1 MIGRLECF
9 NCGTK
14 TSKKKSFTVEMNTE
28 EGKKS
33 LILCEECGKNFDVM
47 VKEYEE
53 LFDERPNSV

>member
-1 MIGRLECF
+1 MLGRLECF

-33 LILCEECGKNFDVM
+33 LILCEDYGKSFDVM

>member
-1 MIGRLECF
+1 MSGKLECF

-28 EGKKS
+28 DGKTK
-33 LILCEECGKNFDVM
+33 LTLCDKCGSHFNVM

-53 LFDERPNSV
+53 VIDERSNTL

>member
-14 TSKKKSFTVEMNTE
+14 TSKKKSFTVECNTE
-28 EGKKS
+28 EGKTK
-33 LILCEECGKNFDVM
+33 LTLCEKCGQSFDVM

-53 LFDERPNSV
+53 LFDERPKSV